1 MAKITPDERLIYLAL
16 KNVFKGQDA
25 LIRTS
30 KKVRRLVQTHQNEPD
45 VRDLIAEYNIDNVCN
60 VAKNLLELRIFE
72 STLEAKIRFPEVF
85 DVSPA
90 QSADRAASEA
100 EAARAE
106 ADLIQDIAQG
116 HQEVDAR
123 RLSAESE
130 TDQQH
135 KRKGTK
141 SWSLVNASLIRISS
155 KPGSR
160 ATLWRSDSPI
170 KADTVFVSSLSP
182 LRVPASHLD
191 PGARPFRTNMLLLRS
206 RKTR

>member
-116 HQEVDAR
+116 HQEVDAQ
-123 RLSAESE
+123 RLSAESG

-135 KRKGTK
+135 KRKGT
-141 SWSLVNASLIRISS
+141 
-155 KPGSR
+155 
-160 ATLWRSDSPI
+160 
-170 KADTVFVSSLSP
+170 
-182 LRVPASHLD
+182 
-191 PGARPFRTNMLLLRS
+191 
-206 RKTR
+206 